1 VPDAVMDRMRRA
13 DGAAAAAAE
22 GIAVAREIASA
33 LRSVVQGVQVSTP
46 SGNIEAAL
54 AVIDGLR

>member
-1 VPDAVMDRMRRA
+1 MRRA
-13 DGAAAAAAE
+13 EDPEEARAE
-22 GIAVAREIASA
+22 GVAIARDIARQ
-33 LRSVVQGVQVSTP
+33 LRRVVQGVQVSPP